1 MRQLVY
7 PKRHNICSPPVYS
20 IAMSGHTDAVA
31 DVKDRVENTDSVDI
45 DVLTRDTVKQYVN
58 HWSIPSCFD
67 VIDESDRVSARQIG
81 EQQSVGELS
90 PAGGETTVEKEVR
103 HWAAVATVES
113 ALDDVDREAV
123 AETVGV

>member
-1 MRQLVY
+1 M
-7 PKRHNICSPPVYS
+7 
-20 IAMSGHTDAVA
+20 A